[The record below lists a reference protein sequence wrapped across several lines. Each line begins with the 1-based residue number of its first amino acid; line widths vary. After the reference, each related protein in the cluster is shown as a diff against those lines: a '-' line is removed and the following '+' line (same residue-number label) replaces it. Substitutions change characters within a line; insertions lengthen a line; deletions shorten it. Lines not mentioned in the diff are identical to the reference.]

1 MDQREKRFSACARLF
16 ERYGRDQLD
25 LKQLKIVSRSL
36 QKQKI
41 RATHY
46 RRRTLEER
54 DRYLAAMCGTSPQ
67 LFESVIIVSLET
79 VVGCDE
85 KPLRKPSIIYRFP
98 EEKNGFFSGEHIPAE
113 LFFPDYSRA
122 QRKTWAREE
131 FVLALTDN
139 NGARK
144 NAYCHKFLPSWEDN
158 KNGAY
163 PAVLVVIS
171 PIRNA
176 VFYLDLARNIL
187 KYIGRNY
194 VQLTNFLSSIIQHSY
209 PQNRGCS
216 MLTTEEYWR
225 EGGGCP
231 HVHPDE
237 RSITRPLH
245 PVISHIL
252 LHCMHIYIV
261 NIRELSG
268 ASLVVVEK
276 CMTGWPNRIEIFN
289 EGTILGR
296 TGCSQVIERIS
307 PEITTC
313 IIAALLGEQRILL
326 ADNTV
331 CSVSKLVQ
339 VMEALIQP
347 LSWPHVFIPAVPDNL
362 LDLCHN
368 PTPYLMGI
376 LRNNLAPIHDLII
389 ADQSAENVID
399 QVDFV
404 FIDADNGL
412 INPPPQ
418 AYVNN
423 SGITAW
429 KQQCAVNFCQR
440 LGMPKKA
447 SMALI
452 TGLRS
457 ALAEGSGPAA
467 DLRIENIMLLW
478 YASLFGHYKTIS
490 CQCEWG
496 SEFKLRLVETQP
508 DKSVRPYLSYLCETV
523 MFHEWIV
530 KRCSKAPE
538 PSDPLPGSEDFL
550 NRRIDK
556 LYSRGVNCFST
567 RPLAKM
573 FNKVTNV
580 LRVKK

>member
-1 MDQREKRFSACARLF
+1 MVTYYASVPIERATSCPDSTMMSSPEADVSTSLPCKLSRTPGFKSKPRTPKGKRPGDSRRES
-16 ERYGRDQLD
+16 EEE
-25 LKQLKIVSRSL
+25 IVTRSL
-36 QKQKI
+36 QKQKV
-41 RATHY
+41 RARHY

-54 DRYLAAMCGTSPQ
+54 DKYMAAMCGTSPQ
-67 LFESVIIVSLET
+67 LFDSVLIVSLEST
-79 VVGCDE
+79 NCCGE
-85 KPLRKPSIIYRFP
+85 EPTRKPTITYRFP
-98 EEKNGFFSGEHIPAE
+98 EDKNAEHVPAE

-131 FVLALTDN
+131 FVLALTDHS
-139 NGARK
+139 GARK
-144 NAYCHKFLPSWEDN
+144 NAYCHKFLPTWDDN
-158 KNGAY
+158 KNGTY
-163 PAVLVVIS
+163 PAVLAVIS

-176 VFYLDLARNIL
+176 VFYLDLARTIL
-187 KYIGRNY
+187 KYIGRSR
-194 VQLTNFLSSIIQHSY
+194 VQLTNFLSSIVQHSY
-209 PQNRGCS
+209 PQNR
-216 MLTTEEYWR
+216 
-225 EGGGCP
+225 
-231 HVHPDE
+231 
-237 RSITRPLH
+237 
-245 PVISHIL
+245 
-252 LHCMHIYIV
+252 
-261 NIRELSG
+261 G

-276 CMTGWPNRIEIFN
+276 CATGWPIRIEIFN
-289 EGTILGR
+289 QGTILGR

-313 IIAALLGEQRILL
+313 IVASLLGEQRILL

-389 ADQSAENVID
+389 ADQTGENDID

-412 INPPPQ
+412 INPPPD
-418 AYVNN
+418 AYVND
-423 SGITAW
+423 SGIAAW

-457 ALAEGSGPAA
+457 ALAGGPGPAA
-467 DLRIENIMLLW
+467 DLRVENIMLVW
-478 YASLFGHYKTIS
+478 YASLFGHYKTVAAHL
-490 CQCEWG
+490 EWG
-496 SEFKLRLVETQP
+496 SEFKQRLVDTQP
-508 DKSVRPYLSYLCETV
+508 DKSIRPYLSYLCETV

-530 KRCSKAPE
+530 KRCSKTPD
-538 PSDPLPGSEDFL
+538 PSDPMPGSEEFL

-556 LYSRGVNCFST
+556 LYSAGVNCFAT

-573 FNKVTNV
+573 FTKVTNV